1 MGKEFTGKEFS
12 GKEVFIGVASCL
24 ALAGGL
30 IFYGMQ
36 KNEDTLDEDYDED
49 KPLPELKDD
58 DVEVEEPIKPR
69 IKRKYGT
76 NRNYQKSKSTTKRNR
91 IR

>member
-1 MGKEFTGKEFS
+1 MGKEFV
-12 GKEVFIGVASCL
+12 GKEVFIGIASCL

-30 IFYGMQ
+30 LFYGMQ
-36 KNEDTLDEDYDED
+36 KEDVNAEEYDED
-49 KPLPELKDD
+49 SPLPELKDD
-58 DVEVEEPIKPR
+58 EEEIEEIKPR

-91 IR
+91 NR

>member
-1 MGKEFTGKEFS
+1 MGKEFM
-12 GKEVFIGVASCL
+12 GKEVFIGVAGCL

-36 KNEDTLDEDYDED
+36 KEDTVDEEYDED
-49 KPLPELKDD
+49 KPLPELKDEG
-58 DVEVEEPIKPR
+58 EVEETVKPR

-76 NRNYQKSKSTTKRNR
+76 NRNYQKSKATTKRNR
-91 IR
+91 NR

>member
-1 MGKEFTGKEFS
+1 MEKEFTGKEFT

-36 KNEDTLDEDYDED
+36 KDEDQVDEDYDED

-58 DVEVEEPIKPR
+58 EEVEEAVKPR

-91 IR
+91 NR